1 MTIINPK
8 SIAGVTSITTPS
20 GSDNL
25 FTVHTN
31 NTTERVRINNDGDV
45 IVGSGITVSPD
56 GDIFTTGVT
65 TATTFVGALTGN
77 VTGTASQITVAD
89 ESSDT
94 TCFPTF
100 VTAATGNLPPKTG
113 TNLTFNSSSGA
124 LTATSFV
131 GALTGNVTGTIQTA
145 AQTNIT
151 SVGTLSGLSVNSG
164 TTNTC
169 ATFTSTDAG
178 AVVNIT
184 DNSARSSI
192 SQNGTDLLI
201 ISDTDNSDA
210 DSTIKFQV
218 DSSTKAIITS
228 GGNIGLGINAPTAS
242 SSETALHIYANE
254 YPEVHLTSSV
264 TGSNAGD
271 GSIFTLNNDSSTIIR
286 NQENSYIRFDTN
298 GSNERMRINSGGTVN
313 IPSGITLGSAISST
327 DAANTLNDYEEGT
340 FTGGIND
347 FNGTYV
353 ARTGTYTK
361 IGNVVT
367 IQIMIS
373 GNGGSGSGS
382 LILTSLP
389 FSSESSPSTYRAV
402 GAVHAHTG
410 VVTGGVQ
417 VIGLMNNNENKIRLR
432 TVQNNA
438 TTTDLNRNGLNTS
451 GWELVI
457 AMVYH
462 TAS

>member
-1 MTIINPK
+1 
-8 SIAGVTSITTPS
+8 
-20 GSDNL
+20 
-25 FTVHTN
+25 
-31 NTTERVRINNDGDV
+31 
-45 IVGSGITVSPD
+45 
-56 GDIFTTGVT
+56 VT

-228 GGNIGLGINAPTAS
+228 GGNIGLGINSPTAA

-298 GSNERMRINSGGTVN
+298 GSNERMRIHSGGTVN

-327 DAANTLNDYEEGT
+327 DAGNTLNDYEEGT

-373 GNGGSGSGS
+373 GSGGSGSGS

-389 FSSESSPSTYRAV
+389 FSSESSPSTY
-402 GAVHAHTG
+402 
-410 VVTGGVQ
+410 
-417 VIGLMNNNENKIRLR
+417 
-432 TVQNNA
+432 
-438 TTTDLNRNGLNTS
+438 
-451 GWELVI
+451 
-457 AMVYH
+457 
-462 TAS
+462 